1 MSFSVSCLFYCH
13 REGTVDRELRTCG
26 RYVESVGALM
36 PASAAVVDVDAERL
50 RNGMSYC
57 SWGGIGSVVPY

>member
-1 MSFSVSCLFYCH
+1 M
-13 REGTVDRELRTCG
+13 DRELRTCG